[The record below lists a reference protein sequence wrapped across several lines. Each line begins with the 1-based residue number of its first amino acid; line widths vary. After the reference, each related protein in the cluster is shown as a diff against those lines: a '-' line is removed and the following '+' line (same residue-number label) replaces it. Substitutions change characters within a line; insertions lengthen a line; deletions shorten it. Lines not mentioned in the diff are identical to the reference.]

1 MNLGTLKTA
10 GAFVLL
16 GTVAAGCGKKS
27 SSGGGIG
34 APLAYPPTA
43 AVTPSALVALSGA
56 SSLFASLAFQ
66 MPTANS
72 SSRTSTVLDLIKER
86 LFSSST
92 AGPTD
97 LLRLIKNV
105 DTRMSDLDAQFSG
118 QPSWLSGTAV
128 DYSTT
133 FTVPATSG
141 TAGLPLK
148 AQCKTTYSTTGLV
161 LVGNDGNDWYLLD
174 GDTGSGAMTVNKVSG
189 TSDADRI
196 VDGYMIVLPQ
206 DASARE
212 SGFNGSTA
220 LIHYRADNTAGTME
234 FTAGGVNIGFDQAH
248 AKSNATYFYIEVER
262 GGTPS
267 TPATLETGCFDK
279 STLAEVTPTSTCT
292 AQTDLAF
299 SVPTLG
305 ANGVGTTS
313 MGTVPTTTAANVNL
327 PTLNAG
333 FITKLSTEFSS
344 VPTLE

>member
-1 MNLGTLKTA
+1 MGLATLRTT
-10 GAFVLL
+10 GVLML
-16 GTVAAGCGKKS
+16 MGTVAVGCGKKTGD
-27 SSGGGIG
+27 GGGIG

-43 AVTPSALVALSGA
+43 AVTPSGLVSLSGA
-56 SSLFASLAFQ
+56 SSMFASLALQTPFS
-66 MPTANS
+66 TS
-72 SSRTSTVLDLIKER
+72 DSRTSSVLDLIKER

-97 LLRLIKNV
+97 LLKLIKNV
-105 DTRMSDLDAQFSG
+105 DTRMSSLDEQFSST
-118 QPSWLSGTAV
+118 PSCLSGTAV

-148 AQCKTTYSTTGLV
+148 VQCRSTYSTTGLV
-161 LVGNDGNDWYLLD
+161 LVGQDGNDWYLLD
-174 GDTGSGAMTVNKVSG
+174 GDTGSGAMTVNKISG

-262 GGTPS
+262 GGSAS
-267 TPATLETGCFDK
+267 TAATLETGCFSK
-279 STLAEVTPTSTCT
+279 ETLAEVTPTSLCT
-292 AQTDLAF
+292 AQSDLAF
-299 SVPTLG
+299 GVPTLG
-305 ANGVGTTS
+305 TNGVGTTS
-313 MGTVPTTTAANVNL
+313 MGSVPTTTAANVNL
-327 PTLNAG
+327 PTLNSG
-333 FITKLSTEFSS
+333 FITKLSTAFSS